1 MAPRL
6 IEKWLLKAEREAS
19 APSKNGP
26 LWLAA
31 AIAVSI
37 AAFCIDLA
45 TPRGVA
51 AGVFPHLIAIA
62 LTAWS
67 SNRSAPF
74 ALAAL
79 ATLFTLVGF
88 TFTEGGVTQIVMINR
103 VFLIAGYWLFAF
115 LVHLKQR
122 ADWKL
127 RRGYADLEQ
136 MVAARTQALGE
147 SESRLRLIT
156 NRLPALIAYV
166 GADQRYRFI
175 NAHYEEAL
183 GRPKGRP
190 FGRHVY
196 EVLGDEAYAIVKP
209 NVERVLSGQTVRCT
223 IELPNQKGRRNFRV
237 TYLPDWNE
245 DNKVTGFVLLAL
257 DVTEEQEQQL
267 QRRQS

>member
-1 MAPRL
+1 MATRL
-6 IEKWLLKAEREAS
+6 IEKWLLKAGGE
-19 APSKNGP
+19 PSPPAKHSH
-26 LWLAA
+26 LLLVVAV
-31 AIAVSI
+31 AVSV
-37 AAFCIDLA
+37 AAFCIDLV

-62 LTAWS
+62 LTSWT
-67 SNRSAPF
+67 SNRFVPF

-79 ATLFTLVGF
+79 ATIFTLVGF
-88 TFTEGGVTQIVMINR
+88 ALTAGGTTQIVMVNR
-103 VFLIAGYWLFAF
+103 AFLIAGYWLFAF

-136 MVAARTQALGE
+136 MVTARTQALEE

-223 IELPNQKGRRNFRV
+223 IDLPNQKGRRNFRV

-245 DNKVTGFVLLAL
+245 DKKVTGFVLLAL